1 MEIPYGVSLAACN
14 IVQKRPLPSWSRGPR
29 SLTLAGLWVG
39 IAALVV
45 IGACRRGVPVVDTG
59 PKPAVARGTITG
71 IVRGPAGTSG
81 IADRTV
87 VATNV
92 DTGERSTVRTN
103 STGGFTLE
111 ELPGKYRLQV
121 ELHPGETLIKAP
133 DVVVLDRGDIDS
145 HIEFIVGT
153 ARIARPRGP
162 AYRVDNGLGPPIA

>member
-1 MEIPYGVSLAACN
+1 MPGRV
-14 IVQKRPLPSWSRGPR
+14 IVA
-29 SLTLAGLWVG
+29 TLWLG
-39 IAALVV
+39 IAVTA
-45 IGACRRGVPVVDTG
+45 IGGCRRGVPVVDTG
-59 PKPAVARGTITG
+59 PKPAIARGTITG

-81 IADRTV
+81 IAGRTV

-92 DTGERSTVRTN
+92 DTGERHAARTS

-111 ELPGKYRLQV
+111 ALPGKYRLQV
-121 ELHPGETLIKAP
+121 ELRPGETVVKAP

-145 HIEFIVGT
+145 HVEFIVGT